1 MNKIA
6 VGIIAAVAAFTV
18 VAENPPG
25 PPSAPSAAKP
35 KLSREEIAARRA
47 KAIKLANEK
56 AGGMV
61 VQQVTGKVVRIANTS
76 AKVQDWMLD
85 KVLEEMRSNLDM
97 PVVISTDK
105 AVKTAFLLE
114 VKDAGDAPTILVA
127 PENAWAQVNVDALKK
142 GDPDQKTLNGR
153 VIKECWR
160 ALGLA
165 LGAGY
170 STYQPDLM
178 DLITDPTQ
186 LDAIQPLSPCPASYN
201 MMMTTAQ
208 RIGVQRVRRATYR
221 TACKQGWAPAPT
233 NDLQRAIWKEV
244 HELPTNPIKI
254 KYDPKLD
261 K

>member
-6 VGIIAAVAAFTV
+6 VGIIAAVAAFTA
-18 VAENPPG
+18 VANDPPG
-25 PPSAPSAAKP
+25 PPSAAKP

-56 AGGMV
+56 AGGFV
-61 VQQVTGKVVRIANTS
+61 TQAVTGNVIRVSNTS
-76 AKVQDWMLD
+76 AKVQNWMLD
-85 KVLEEMRSNLDM
+85 KILEEMRSNLDV

-105 AVKTAFLLE
+105 SVKTAFLLE
-114 VKDAGDAPTILVA
+114 VKDAGDAPAILIA
-127 PENAWAQVNVDALKK
+127 PENAWAQVNVSALEK
-142 GDPDQKTLNGR
+142 GNPDQKTLNGR

-178 DLITDPTQ
+178 DLITDSTQ

-221 TACKQGWAPAPT
+221 AACKQGWAPAPT
-233 NDLQRAIWKEV
+233 NDLQRAIWEEV

-254 KYDPKLD
+254 KFDPKKD
-261 K
+261 R